1 MISAGTTTAKRM
13 GLWACGLAVFLAG
26 AAHAQG
32 EAAVMKR
39 AAELREGPAE
49 SARPLATLPAQSPVT
64 RLGERR
70 GPWIEVRSGAG
81 VTGWVHMFDV
91 GLGDS
96 SASGGN
102 AGTGAL
108 RGITNLFGKG
118 GSQRV
123 TTPTATIGIRGLGA
137 EDLAQA
143 TPNMQAV
150 GQMEALRQS
159 ERQAREFGREAA
171 LATIDVPALPAAP
184 RPSSAGGAMPGNQEQ
199 QAP

>member
-1 MISAGTTTAKRM
+1 M
-13 GLWACGLAVFLAG
+13 GLWACGLVVLLAG
-26 AAHAQG
+26 AAQAQD
-32 EAAVMKR
+32 EAVMMKR
-39 AAELREGPAE
+39 ASELREAPAE
-49 SARPLATLPAQSPVT
+49 TARSVATLPAQSAVT

-91 GLGDS
+91 GPASGS
-96 SASGGN
+96 SAPSNN

-108 RGITNLFGKG
+108 RGLTNLFTKG
-118 GSQRV
+118 NQRPITAP
-123 TTPTATIGIRGLGA
+123 TTTIGIRGLGA

-159 ERQAREFGREAA
+159 ERQAREFARGAA
-171 LATIDVPALPAAP
+171 LASIDVPALPAAA
-184 RPSSAGGAMPGNQEQ
+184 RPASTGGATPGNLE

>member
-1 MISAGTTTAKRM
+1 MISAGPVSARRM
-13 GLWACGLAVFLAG
+13 GYWACGLAVFLAS
-26 AAHAQG
+26 AAVQAQG

-49 SARPLATLPAQSPVT
+49 SARAVAALPAQSAVT

-81 VTGWVHMFDV
+81 ATGWVHMFDV
-91 GLGDS
+91 GPAES
-96 SASGGN
+96 PAPA
-102 AGTGAL
+102 AGATTGAL
-108 RGITNLFGKG
+108 RGLTSLFNRG
-118 GSQRV
+118 GNQRV
-123 TTPTATIGIRGLGA
+123 VTPTATIGIRGLGA

-150 GQMEALRQS
+150 GQMEALRQN
-159 ERQAREFGREAA
+159 ERQAREFARRAS
-171 LATIDVPALPAAP
+171 LATIDVPALPAP
-184 RPSSAGGAMPGNQEQ
+184 SRPSSTGGGAPGNPE

>member
-1 MISAGTTTAKRM
+1 MISAGPTPAKRM
-13 GLWACGLAVFLAG
+13 GYWACGLVVLLAG
-26 AAHAQG
+26 AAQAQG

-39 AAELREGPAE
+39 AAELREAPAE
-49 SARPLATLPAQSPVT
+49 TARAVATLPAQSAVT

-81 VTGWVHMFDV
+81 ATGWVHMFDV
-91 GLGDS
+91 GPEGSGS
-96 SASGGN
+96 SGN
-102 AGTGAL
+102 PATGAL
-108 RGITNLFGKG
+108 RGLTNFFSKG
-118 GSQRV
+118 GTQRV

-159 ERQAREFGREAA
+159 ERQAREFAREAA
-171 LATIDVPALPAAP
+171 LAPIDVPALPAAP
-184 RPSSAGGAMPGNQEQ
+184 RPASTGGATPGNPEQ
-199 QAP
+199 AQ

>member
-1 MISAGTTTAKRM
+1 MISAGPTSAR
-13 GLWACGLAVFLAG
+13 GWGFWACGLLVLLAG
-26 AAHAQG
+26 PAQAQG
-32 EAAVMKR
+32 EAAAMKR
-39 AAELREGPAE
+39 AAELREAPAE
-49 SARPLATLPAQSPVT
+49 SARSVAALPAQAAVT

-91 GLGDS
+91 GPAE
-96 SASGGN
+96 SAAPGGN
-102 AGTGAL
+102 AATGAL
-108 RGITNLFGKG
+108 RGLTSLFNKG
-118 GSQRV
+118 GTQRV
-123 TTPTATIGIRGLGA
+123 VTPTVTIGIRGLGA

-159 ERQAREFGREAA
+159 ERQAREFARGAA
-171 LATIDVPALPAAP
+171 LAAIDVPALPAAP
-184 RPSSAGGAMPGNQEQ
+184 RPPSAGGAAPGNPE

>member
-1 MISAGTTTAKRM
+1 M
-13 GLWACGLAVFLAG
+13 GYWACGLIVLLAG
-26 AAHAQG
+26 AAQAQG

-39 AAELREGPAE
+39 AAELREAPAE
-49 SARPLATLPAQSPVT
+49 TARPVATLPAQSAVT

-81 VTGWVHMFDV
+81 ATGWVHMFDV
-91 GLGDS
+91 GPEGG
-96 SASGGN
+96 SASSGN
-102 AGTGAL
+102 PATGAL
-108 RGITNLFGKG
+108 RGLTSFFNKG
-118 GSQRV
+118 GTQRA

-159 ERQAREFGREAA
+159 ERQAREFAREAA
-171 LATIDVPALPAAP
+171 LGTVDVPALPAAP
-184 RPSSAGGAMPGNQEQ
+184 RPASTSGSTPGNPEQ
-199 QAP
+199 AQ